1 RGYIALLNGDPDA
14 AAGFFD
20 EFAERG
26 DTGDWSY
33 GKPVRLYWLLESD
46 PRFAPI
52 LKKIEANRD
61 RQIAELE
68 RLRASGMTAAQV
80 REEYLASVATAM
92 R

>member
-1 RGYIALLNGDPDA
+1 
-14 AAGFFD
+14 
-20 EFAERG
+20 
-26 DTGDWSY
+26 
-33 GKPVRLYWLLESD
+33 VRFYWLLESD

-68 RLRASGMTAAQV
+68 RLRASGMSAAQV
-80 REEYLASVATAM
+80 RDEYLASVTTAL